1 MVVSVFG
8 EDAYWLEGAPHLLI
22 AEGDGGVEGHR
33 LSRLAANVLIWERQG
48 VTYRIESNLDLA
60 DTLGDRQHDVR
71 RPVGRDSTYHRL

>member
-8 EDAYWLEGAPHLLI
+8 EDAFWLEGAPHLLI
-22 AEGDGGVEGHR
+22 AEGDGGVQGHR

-60 DTLGDRQHDVR
+60 DTLAIAGTMSADQ
-71 RPVGRDSTYHRL
+71 